1 MPNTYKKKFNATRK
15 KYHGGG
21 SKKKSKQETRKMPNK
36 ISKPNSKTRSK
47 TPYQTKKQITQTNKR
62 IKKIK
67 KVKHPFNNK
76 YKKPFINL
84 KDETFRLELSTK
96 AAELLVNGADT
107 DFIFDELQRMINN
120 NQKNV
125 FPYGD
130 HRAALAGSNADN
142 ECKTASKYWELHSN
156 DYTVNCRNY
165 IDYNQRD
172 KIQKTWQRSPHE
184 LEYIDEKHIK
194 KINPDNPKY
203 PVSFNQE
210 NYRFDWMQ
218 NNDVRYMY
226 PGKCWMCDE
235 DVCFYF
241 DKSGNKT
248 GCGECEH
255 VGSIMPSLLAGM
267 LKQQDLSHFI
277 YNYGFSHVHCNQ
289 NKGPKGN
296 TTSMKFDHKELRW
309 VNDVKATDLIINNI
323 LTKKLHTNE
332 YCPFYRA
339 QLNAWTRNKKSKE
352 DQKEKIKITINGYTD
367 IWILQAN
374 NALINNDLS
383 PDNNEKAKDN
393 AVKYTKVINYFV
405 KRCLDNHS
413 TAIKG
418 GSLNHDQDFDISNSS
433 QLNIFMDRIKKD
445 KYGIYKYLY
454 ENLKESNSITGR
466 ALRASAR
473 ATITSAP
480 SGPSPAVSSSQFS
493 PVGTASNQQG
503 NVTGDQ
509 TRGSRMITNEGA
521 DSGSLEAAIMG
532 EETDDDDRK
541 E

>member
-1 MPNTYKKKFNATRK
+1 MPKTYKKKFNTTRK

-21 SKKKSKQETRKMPNK
+21 SKKKSKQETRKIPTK
-36 ISKPNSKTRSK
+36 KSKPKSKTRSK
-47 TPYQTKKQITQTNKR
+47 TPYQTKKQITQSNKS

-96 AAELLVNGADT
+96 AAELLVNGDDT

-130 HRAALAGSNADN
+130 QRAALAGSNPDN
-142 ECKTASKYWELHSN
+142 ECKTASKYWELHSS

-165 IDYNQRD
+165 IDYNQRNT
-172 KIQKTWQRSPHE
+172 IQKMWERSSVD
-184 LEYIDEKHIK
+184 LEVIDGKPIY
-194 KINPDNPKY
+194 KIDPNNQDY
-203 PVSFNQE
+203 PVSFNDKFNWIQDE
-210 NYRFDWMQ
+210 N
-218 NNDVRYMY
+218 VRYMY

-296 TTSMKFDHKELRW
+296 TTSMKFDSKILQWVYDLR
-309 VNDVKATDLIINNI
+309 ATTEIINNI
-323 LTKKLHTNE
+323 LKKKLHTNE

-339 QLNAWTRNKKSKE
+339 QLMIWKDNIPAHRKNMHNT
-352 DQKEKIKITINGYTD
+352 IKRYTD
-367 IWILQAN
+367 IWVQQAN
-374 NALINNDLS
+374 NALINNDLTQA
-383 PDNNEKAKDN
+383 DNNNKKDKAVN
-393 AVKYTKVINYFV
+393 YTKVINYFV

-418 GSLNHDQDFDISNSS
+418 GSLNHDEDFDISNSK
-433 QLNIFMDRIKKD
+433 QLTFFMMKIKED
-445 KYGIYKYLY
+445 SDGIYRELY
-454 ENLKESNSITGR
+454 KNLKASNSITER
-466 ALRASAR
+466 ALRAFTR
-473 ATITSAP
+473 ATITSTLP
-480 SGPSPAVSSSQFS
+480 SAVSSSQFFS
-493 PVGTASNQQG
+493 PSVTASNQRG
-503 NVTGDQ
+503 NVTVDDQ

-532 EETDDDDRK
+532 EEYDETDDDDRK